1 MRHTNSFR
9 ESIGKPPEP
18 REDVEL
24 LPEKQDKAA
33 RFDDLTSVSIK
44 RSAHRGA
51 NTRAGDRH
59 RLKSHEINI
68 FDCKGR
74 DHTAELINLSQSG
87 AMIKTALELDL
98 WEPITLDF
106 GDGGNLEC
114 AVRWVRDDRVG
125 VEFASETQFG
135 CDPALRDRILLA
147 AIRKSFPQHAARQID
162 VGQSDEKADRKT
174 RRSNNDTRVA
184 KRHPLIWTG
193 EIHYEHDTHPVR
205 LRNISE
211 TGALIEGEVS
221 LPVDAGMLLDLGAAG
236 QIFSFVSWSR
246 GGQAGLL
253 FEEPY
258 DLAQLAEARP
268 KVVSSDVSGW
278 QAPDYLRK
286 RPHASSPWGDHWET
300 ATLDEL
306 GEQLEGFIKR

>member
-1 MRHTNSFR
+1 MNSFR
-9 ESIGKPPEP
+9 DSIGKPPVA
-18 REDVEL
+18 REEVEL
-24 LPEKQDKAA
+24 LPDKGEHRT

-44 RSAHRGA
+44 RAAHRGG
-51 NTRAGDRH
+51 NTRTGDRH
-59 RLKSHEINI
+59 RLTDHQIRFICSN
-68 FDCKGR
+68 GAT
-74 DHTAELINLSQSG
+74 HTAELINLSQGG
-87 AMIKTALELDL
+87 AMIKTSLELEL
-98 WEPITLDF
+98 WQPLTLDF
-106 GDGGNLEC
+106 GDGGHLEC

-125 VEFASETQFG
+125 LEFAMETQFG

-162 VGQSDEKADRKT
+162 VGQSDEKADRRS
-174 RRSNNDTRVA
+174 RRSHNDTRVA

-193 EIHYEHDTHPVR
+193 EIHFEHDTHAVR

-211 TGALIEGEVS
+211 TGALIECDIN
-221 LPVDAGMLLDLGAAG
+221 LPVDAGMLLDLGDAG
-236 QIFSFVSWSR
+236 QVFSFVTWSR

-268 KVVSSDVSGW
+268 KVASSDVSGW
-278 QAPDYLRK
+278 QAPEYLRK
-286 RPHASSPWGDHWET
+286 MPNAASPWGDHWQT